1 MGKFPK
7 RRGIMIWPSLLLLGE
22 GTLRFPS
29 NRSYASLVF
38 GKSLG
43 RCWCKS
49 LLSAVYNV
57 HVHVYM
63 YTWAN
68 SILSTGTIRWT
79 WPTLSTGRT
88 TSQLSTMRS
97 RKRNRCTSRTSLCLS
112 NLKHTHHVMHDIHT
126 IHDLIE
132 KGKNG
137 SAWQL
142 CDDEMGGRGDRY
154 STWEQVSSSSF
165 LQPTTYNIYNKNT
178 TYNIHNI
185 IYNHQHTSIAVILA
199 SLHLVKLRLS
209 NLYKKP
215 SSTKKISLVILLMCH
230 KLPQKY
236 SSYISS

>member
-1 MGKFPK
+1 M
-7 RRGIMIWPSLLLLGE
+7 RRDLEICIP
-22 GTLRFPS
+22 
-29 NRSYASLVF
+29 
-38 GKSLG
+38 SLG
-43 RCWCKS
+43 RHWCKTQDIPPLGSVQTLAIS
-49 LLSAVYNV
+49 L
-57 HVHVYM
+57 
-63 YTWAN
+63 
-68 SILSTGTIRWT
+68 LSTGTTRWT
-79 WPTLSTGRT
+79 WPTLWRGRT

-97 RKRNRCTSRTSLCLS
+97 RKRNRSTSRTSLCLS
-112 NLKHTHHVMHDIHT
+112 NLKHTHHRTHRIL
-126 IHDLIE
+126 DLIE

-230 KLPQKY
+230 ETPLE
-236 SSYISS
+236 IFIT